1 MHCFQDGW
9 VVHGV
14 NWKSLNGALLPVWLS
29 CQLIM
34 SANRPGSE
42 TGICHPGQVK
52 RSEGISKVR
61 LKFYSFFL
69 SQSSLS
75 TLSFCFFLIGLCVS
89 SGCSH
94 FRNLSLR
101 SAVPGYHLFGHMSDG
116 IAKDRLKI

>member
-69 SQSSLS
+69 SQGSLS
-75 TLSFCFFLIGLCVS
+75 AQSFLFWFFALCVCGLCVR
-89 SGCSH
+89 SG
-94 FRNLSLR
+94 R
-101 SAVPGYHLFGHMSDG
+101 GHTVTSQSCRYQWQLWG
-116 IAKDRLKI
+116 VVF